1 MAILVEEI
9 MNRELFSL
17 RPEETVDDAVAYILS
32 LDITGAP
39 VVDAEARPIGMLSFR
54 DAVQADSGRRVDEQ
68 MNRPV
73 MSVRSSASI
82 DEAGRLMAE
91 SGYHRLVAT
100 DDAGRAVGIVSALDV
115 VRGLLGL
122 PAAHPP
128 QFPHY
133 DAATGLVWTDDV
145 PFAAER
151 IEVAPDGPG
160 VFVLIQG
167 GRDVRDHAVW
177 IEASANVFQRLIDL
191 LTLPQTTSHAL
202 SRALELPH
210 LHVRAARANDLSHA
224 RRIADQLLRRAHG
237 LGLPHPGHGA

>member
-17 RPEETVDDAVAYILS
+17 GPEEAVDDALAYLLS
-32 LDITGAP
+32 LDISGAP
-39 VVDAEARPIGMLSFR
+39 VVDSDRRPIGMLSFR
-54 DAVQADSGRRVDEQ
+54 DAVEADSGRRVDAQ
-68 MNRPV
+68 MNSPV
-73 MSVRSSASI
+73 MTVRSSASI

-100 DDAGRAVGIVSALDV
+100 DDGGRAVGIVSALDV

-122 PAAHPP
+122 PATHPS

-133 DAATGLVWTDDV
+133 DADTGLVWSDDV
-145 PFAAER
+145 PFVAER

-167 GRDVRDHAVW
+167 GSEVRDRAVW
-177 IEASANVFQRLIDL
+177 VEATSNVFQRLLDL
-191 LTLPQTTSHAL
+191 LTLPQTASYAL
-202 SRALELPH
+202 SRALELPN
-210 LHVRAARANDLSHA
+210 LCFRAARTGDLNHA
-224 RRIADQLLRRAHG
+224 RRVADQLLRRAHG
-237 LGLPHPGHGA
+237 LGLAHSAGA